1 MHAYAI
7 GFKTSL
13 ARDNQDFLT
22 YFSPGCSSVDEKK
35 LYDRVFL
42 CLCINV
48 SLCSSQNEN
57 PKSHQHEVS
66 LLFFAFKVSCCR
78 LFISSLFR
86 FEGLFFRG
94 QFFACN
100 RMATGKVEVSNKM
113 KTGKKWLPATYVLWR
128 HFSKASFFHQLLL
141 FLACFC
147 VTCSLK
153 VLARVVLCELQ
164 MLRLLQGRAS
174 IIVQL
179 SNNICAYSP

>member
-13 ARDNQDFLT
+13 ARDNQDFLI

-57 PKSHQHEVS
+57 PKSRQHEVS

-86 FEGLFFRG
+86 FEGLFFRR

-100 RMATGKVEVSNKM
+100 RMATGKAEVSNKM
-113 KTGKKWLPATYVLWR
+113 KTGKKWFADNLRPLEAFFKGFFFPPAAPFLGI
-128 HFSKASFFHQLLL
+128 FLCGL
-141 FLACFC
+141 FL
-147 VTCSLK
+147 TK
-153 VLARVVLCELQ
+153 VWVRVVMCESSR
-164 MLRLLQGRAS
+164 LRPAAPGAQAS
-174 IIVQL
+174 DSSELVE
-179 SNNICAYSP
+179 